1 MSNEEVELITDE
13 WKRVKSKVGRFK
25 VRKGQAEGDDE
36 APAGGGATGGQDFS
50 DSFFNKKPPAP
61 PGPPEAEVGGEEGG
75 DGPEGIAGHIKAI
88 RTTVES
94 IAEIVANSHTL
105 IRNDIARRKRQ
116 TEKAERS
123 TAETKME
130 SPVKGLKNVASK
142 ALAPVQSAL
151 DRLVKF
157 FTTILVGKL
166 LLKFV
171 EWFAN
176 PQNKK
181 KIEALGRFIGDWW
194 PTLLGAFVLFAT
206 PLGGLIKFVVAKL
219 ITITGFM
226 LKKAIPMALK
236 AIAKNPWAAG
246 ALALGGLAAFGISKL
261 SGDGEKDEEGD
272 TAQSM
277 SGGGQVEDITIA
289 GRDALDGKDGTDGG
303 NTVQKM
309 VTGGE
314 VLPLTQ
320 GIQLF
325 NEGGE
330 ITPQTGQTV
339 TGAEPD
345 TQLIAAQPGEVM
357 MSKGAVEKY
366 GAETLLGMNAAA
378 GGSNV
383 PEMAENVQKMS
394 GGGLVAGPK
403 PQPMKPQ
410 KVDLG
415 SKDAET
421 VDLTPPQDGA
431 DGAQGSAGATG
442 ATGDQGSQGLAG
454 GMLKGIGSG
463 LKKVGGVASKMLDP
477 FGIGKGL
484 LGKAKDVIGGAI
496 GAVKDKMGGP
506 AITVNANL
514 VPSTLPVL
522 EERITKLEMAPPPAI
537 PEPPMPPGKGGF
549 NITDLPPQVI
559 KDGGGG
565 STLTG
570 SREIKDFPVIFE
582 NAHRKNCMELY
593 GIMGVA

>member
-1 MSNEEVELITDE
+1 
-13 WKRVKSKVGRFK
+13 
-25 VRKGQAEGDDE
+25 
-36 APAGGGATGGQDFS
+36 
-50 DSFFNKKPPAP
+50 
-61 PGPPEAEVGGEEGG
+61 
-75 DGPEGIAGHIKAI
+75 
-88 RTTVES
+88 
-94 IAEIVANSHTL
+94 
-105 IRNDIARRKRQ
+105 
-116 TEKAERS
+116 
-123 TAETKME
+123 
-130 SPVKGLKNVASK
+130 
-142 ALAPVQSAL
+142 
-151 DRLVKF
+151 
-157 FTTILVGKL
+157 
-166 LLKFV
+166 
-171 EWFAN
+171 
-176 PQNKK
+176 
-181 KIEALGRFIGDWW
+181 
-194 PTLLGAFVLFAT
+194 
-206 PLGGLIKFVVAKL
+206 
-219 ITITGFM
+219 
-226 LKKAIPMALK
+226 MALK

-261 SGDGEKDEEGD
+261 SGDGEKDEGVVAGTDGVDGADGLMVDPNKMANEDNFDSAGNEIKIGD
-272 TAQSM
+272 RVGF
-277 SGGGQVEDITIA
+277 SGGGQIVPMTS
-289 GRDALDGKDGTDGG
+289 G
-303 NTVQKM
+303 V
-309 VTGGE
+309 
-314 VLPLTQ
+314 
-320 GIQLF
+320 QLF

-330 ITPQTGQTV
+330 VTPQSGQKV
-339 TGAEPD
+339 KGAEPD
-345 TQLIAAQPGEVM
+345 TQIIAAQPGEVM
-357 MSKGAVEKY
+357 MSKGAVQKY

-383 PEMAENVQKMS
+383 PEMVENVQKMS

-431 DGAQGSAGATG
+431 DGAQGQTGATG
-442 ATGDQGSQGLAG
+442 ATGAQGPQGLAG

-463 LKKVGGVASKMLDP
+463 LKQVGGVASKMLDP

-496 GAVKDKMGGP
+496 GAVKDKMSGP